1 MNMHRTITL
10 IAALAVTGLAMAM
23 AFAAADVRSVTPVAA
38 GITAGAGVFAVFLAH
53 CGPALLRTTP
63 RLVLWPCWAVAL
75 AASLWAHATFLT
87 ATAADAGAARQA
99 ASPAAA
105 AAAAQRAAV
114 EQALA
119 GIKARPAGTIVRQLP
134 YATDPDRQA
143 ALQAELQE
151 ARRADALREQLI
163 VLAGAATAAATSAAA
178 DPLTVWVAGALD
190 VTAGAVQLTFA
201 LLVALLMEL
210 AGMLLWREF
219 AAGRTSPE
227 STSTPAQPAAPAA
240 QAAVHQVLQVNV
252 HSTTPAAP
260 QLVQEIVQPVVQQI
274 EQTPV
279 LFEERDLDQVRRA
292 IARGD
297 CNKTVESIR
306 TYLACSSSK
315 ARSLRRALL
324 DA

>member
-1 MNMHRTITL
+1 MHMHRTITL

-23 AFAAADVRSVTPVAA
+23 AFASADVRSVTPVAA

-53 CGPALLRTTP
+53 CGPALLRSAP

-75 AASLWAHATFLT
+75 AASLWTHATFIT

-119 GIKARPAGTIVRQLP
+119 GIKARPAGTILRQLP
-134 YATDPDRQA
+134 YTTDPARVE

-163 VLAGAATAAATSAAA
+163 VLASAATAASISAAA

-190 VTAGAVQLTFA
+190 VTVGAVQLTFA
-201 LLVALLMEL
+201 MLVALLLEI

-219 AAGRTSPE
+219 AAGRSSSELAP
-227 STSTPAQPAAPAA
+227 TPAQPAAPAA

-252 HSTTPAAP
+252 HPTASAAAH
-260 QLVQEIVQPVVQQI
+260 LVQGAMQPAVPQI
-274 EQTPV
+274 EQAPT
-279 LFEERDLDQVRRA
+279 LYDDRDLDTVRRA

-315 ARSLRRALL
+315 ARSLRRAVL
-324 DA
+324 DT